1 MTALAPVTTD
11 PTLGADIVA
20 HLEAQLVSARR
31 LLAIVL
37 EQGGAIRRRDVH
49 NVVQL
54 AGMLQAELQKRY
66 FIEQDRT
73 ALLDRAGRRLGIHG
87 AGVTLELLT
96 GVMDAAT
103 ATVASRRSLELRG
116 MLAEIKREHSCN
128 RALMTQEL
136 AFLDHLLK
144 LADQAP
150 GSAGY
155 DAPGERPAPA
165 QRLLA
170 DHQPVFDL
178 SA

>member
-1 MTALAPVTTD
+1 MSALATAD
-11 PTLGADIVA
+11 HTLGMDIVA
-20 HLEAQLVSARR
+20 HLEAQLFSARR
-31 LLAIVL
+31 LLQIVL
-37 EQGGAIRRRDVH
+37 EQGVAIRRRDVH

-66 FIEQDRT
+66 FIEQERSQ
-73 ALLDRAGRRLGIHG
+73 LLERAGRRLGIHG

-96 GVMDAAT
+96 GVMDQQT
-103 ATVASRRSLELRG
+103 ATLASGRSLELRG
-116 MLAEIKREHSCN
+116 MLAEIKREHSVN

-144 LADQAP
+144 LADETP
-150 GSAGY
+150 GTAGY
-155 DAPGERPAPA
+155 DAPRTRPAPA